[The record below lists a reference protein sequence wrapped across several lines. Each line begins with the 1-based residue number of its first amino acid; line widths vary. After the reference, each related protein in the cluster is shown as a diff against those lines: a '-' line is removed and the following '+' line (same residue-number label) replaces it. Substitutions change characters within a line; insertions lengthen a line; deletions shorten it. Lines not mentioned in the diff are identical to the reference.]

1 MQMQHQRIPET
12 GHAMNL
18 QPAVLVSGIEWK
30 LFSVEFRSPDGRF
43 SAYFYAIDAEHA
55 SYQVEAIRENG
66 VAVEIVAV

>member
-1 MQMQHQRIPET
+1 
-12 GHAMNL
+12 MNFPSTVIV
-18 QPAVLVSGIEWK
+18 QGIEWK

-66 VAVEIVAV
+66 VAVEIEVV

>member
-1 MQMQHQRIPET
+1 
-12 GHAMNL
+12 MNF
-18 QPAVLVSGIEWK
+18 PPTVLVSGIEWK

-66 VAVEIVAV
+66 VAVEIEVV

>member
-1 MQMQHQRIPET
+1 
-12 GHAMNL
+12 MNL
-18 QPAVLVSGIEWK
+18 QPSVLVSGIEWK

-66 VAVEIVAV
+66 VAVEIQLA